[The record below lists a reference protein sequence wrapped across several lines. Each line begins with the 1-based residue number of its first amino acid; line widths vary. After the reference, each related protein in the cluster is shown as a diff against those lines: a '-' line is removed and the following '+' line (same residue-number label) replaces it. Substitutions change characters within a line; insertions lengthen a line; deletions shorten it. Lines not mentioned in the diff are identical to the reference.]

1 MAEQRLFDTLQLNR
15 NTEDLKVAIT
25 RKKDFYIG
33 VTDVLP
39 SLSSDKLRNL
49 EIDEEKIQSWKL
61 DEDEKGE
68 IPQQKRTSK
77 SLLAP
82 VMPKGATWT
91 DTLNRSWHLGKLLG
105 TGGHG
110 RIYHVDLSSVNVDG
124 VYRSDHENDVQE
136 YIIKIYTQFNSYY
149 NVHIYDLTVALWKKK
164 NGIHFIGVPK
174 CITCAIIE
182 YKKEKYQ
189 YLILEKL
196 GQTIDTLWK
205 SNGKQLNSEIVFGI
219 GINLLHTLEY
229 IHSLGFAHADIKGS
243 NILVAPHQQDLRL
256 VYLIDYGN
264 CRNFLINGT
273 HKEYLPRKWLSHQGT
288 ALYTS
293 RDGHKGVAPSRRGDI
308 EILGYVMLRL
318 ICGKLPWELANV
330 NKDFIA
336 QAKMSYC
343 SDIDQLMKDC
353 FALSNHG
360 SLDVLKTYLTYAV
373 SMAYHEAPNYRYLRE
388 ILESGIQGG

>member
-110 RIYHVDLSSVNVDG
+110 RIYH
-124 VYRSDHENDVQE
+124 
-136 YIIKIYTQFNSYY
+136 
-149 NVHIYDLTVALWKKK
+149 VALWKKK